1 MCSESKL
8 SMILRQ
14 VSEIYR
20 QVYGDD
26 LVKVILYGS
35 YARGDFEKD
44 SDIDIVALVHGN
56 RQELQDKL
64 KTVWDVSCDLELQY
78 ETIVSPTVIPY
89 DEYMKFKDDLPY
101 YKNIALEGVSVV
113 A

>member
-64 KTVWDVSCDLELQY
+64 KRQVSL
-78 ETIVSPTVIPY
+78 I
-89 DEYMKFKDDLPY
+89 
-101 YKNIALEGVSVV
+101 KNIPNISARHFKLEIIPIMRISLLFHREMQLISTKRQRSFMRQ
-113 A
+113 